1 MRREFIHAVPHWR
14 QGHSR
19 YDCVFVETE
28 NDPVAVG
35 RVCKF
40 LQFSYKDK
48 KYPCAL
54 IHWFTK
60 SESEPIASN
69 GMWVIE
75 PMLDPDGMPVALIV
89 SINAIIRATHLLP
102 VFRDGYFAPED
113 LECHETL
120 DYFDLFYHH
129 SSLVAS

>member
-1 MRREFIHAVPHWR
+1 MHCKFIRAVPHWH
-14 QGHSR
+14 QGHSW

-35 RVCKF
+35 HVRKF

-60 SESEPIASN
+60 PESKQNASN
-69 GMWVIE
+69 GMWVVE
-75 PMLDPDGMPVALIV
+75 PMLDPDGMPVASIV
-89 SINAIIRATHLLP
+89 SIDAIIRTAHLLP
-102 VFRDGYFAPED
+102 VFGDGYFAPED

-120 DYFDLFYHH
+120 DYFDLFY
-129 SSLVAS
+129 VN